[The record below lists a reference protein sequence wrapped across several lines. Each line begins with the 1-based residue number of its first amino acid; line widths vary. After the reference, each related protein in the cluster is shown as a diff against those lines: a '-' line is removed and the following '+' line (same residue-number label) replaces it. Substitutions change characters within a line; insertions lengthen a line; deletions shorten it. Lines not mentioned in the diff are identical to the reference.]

1 MKKSVV
7 VYHSQTGF
15 TERYARW
22 IAEASGAHCM
32 PLDAA
37 KRADL
42 SGYDAI
48 VYGGWA
54 MAGTISK
61 LGWFK
66 KNIDRWPGKTLIAFC
81 VGGSPADSPDVMPAL
96 QRNFTA
102 DQLARV
108 SLFYLPGGFNY
119 EKMGRVSKLMMKV
132 FISSLQK
139 KKDKTPQEEVMVR
152 MIASSYDISDRKT
165 IEPIVALLR

>member
-1 MKKSVV
+1 MKKAVV
-7 VYHSQTGF
+7 VYHSKTGF
-15 TERYARW
+15 TKRYAEW
-22 IAEASGAHCM
+22 IAEASGADCM
-32 PLDAA
+32 PLEEA

-54 MAGTISK
+54 LAGTISK
-61 LGWFK
+61 LNWFK
-66 KNIDRWPGKTLIAFC
+66 KNMDRWSGKTLIAFC
-81 VGGSPADSPDVMPAL
+81 VGGSPADSPDVLPTL
-96 QRNFTA
+96 QKNFTA
-102 DQLARV
+102 EQRSRV
-108 SLFYLPGGFNY
+108 SLFYCPGGFNY
-119 EKMGRVSKLMMKV
+119 EKMGAVSKMMMKV
-132 FISSLQK
+132 FISGLQK